1 MIYDQLRKQSL
12 ANQQKNTFKAPSP
25 MKKNL
30 RGPSAR
36 QIAPVPVFDS
46 PKN

>member
-1 MIYDQLRKQSL
+1 
-12 ANQQKNTFKAPSP
+12 

-30 RGPSAR
+30 RGPSTR

-46 PKN
+46 PKTKNKQIGNNALNMQMFKQKLQEPN